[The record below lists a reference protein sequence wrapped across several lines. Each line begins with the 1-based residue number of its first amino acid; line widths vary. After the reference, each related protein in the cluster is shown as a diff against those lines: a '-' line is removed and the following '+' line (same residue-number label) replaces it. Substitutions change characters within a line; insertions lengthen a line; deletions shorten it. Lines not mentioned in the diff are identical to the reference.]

1 MRNYR
6 IVEIYH
12 KLINDGEV
20 SVKDFAD
27 ENGVSVRTVQRDIN
41 DLKTFL
47 LDNNSEYEI
56 IYLKEKK
63 AYKLSKIP
71 NSRLTKGQVLAISKI
86 ILDSRAFCKKDIKHI
101 LENFIKFCSPET
113 DVAIISELVK
123 NEIFHYL
130 ELQHHKNVNKTDV
143 FNDIWTLGKAIKDR
157 KQIKISYKRES
168 KVVERIVD
176 PVGLMFSEYYF
187 YLLAN
192 ITDEDVKETFN
203 IKNDPYPTIY
213 RVDRIKKIEVTNKK
227 VRIDY
232 KDRFQE
238 GEFRKRIHFMTGGEL
253 RKVKFWYKGKN
264 LEAVLD
270 KIPTAKIEKEA
281 TNSNGKEYLI
291 SAEVFGNGIDRYLR
305 SLGEE
310 IENIR
315 KEF

>member
-56 IYLKEKK
+56 IYLNEKK
-63 AYKLSKIP
+63 AYKLSKIR

-101 LENFIKFCSPET
+101 LENFIRFCSPET

-130 ELQHHKNVNKTDV
+130 ELQHHKNVNKTDL
-143 FNDIWTLGKAIKDR
+143 FNDIWILGKAIKDR

-238 GEFRKRIHFMTGGEL
+238 GEFRKRIHFMTSGEL
-253 RKVKFWYKGKN
+253 RKVKFWYRGKN

>member
-20 SVKDFAD
+20 SVKEFAD
-27 ENGVSVRTVQRDIN
+27 ENAVSVRTVQRDIN

-63 AYKLSKIP
+63 AYKLNKIP

-86 ILDSRAFCKKDIKHI
+86 ILDSRAFCKKDIKYI

-130 ELQHHKNVNKTDV
+130 ELQHHKNVNKTDL
-143 FNDIWTLGKAIKDR
+143 FNDIWILGKAIKDR
-157 KQIKISYKRES
+157 NQIKISYKRES
-168 KVVERIVD
+168 KIVERIVV

-270 KIPTAKIEKEA
+270 KIPTAKIEKET